1 MYSLTGTYDP
11 TTNEVVV
18 TWNRPPNENDVN
30 HEVRYA
36 FSDIHEV
43 GWEAATP
50 APEGIISPPGWQG
63 YNGMFYHTTTLPL
76 AGQPVVYIAIK
87 PENSDLFSQIA
98 VRLDL
103 P

>member
-18 TWNRPPNENDVN
+18 TWNRPPDENDVN

-50 APEGIISPPGWQG
+50 PEGIIRPPQAGRA
-63 YNGMFYHTTTLPL
+63 TTGCSTIRPRFRWRA
-76 AGQPVVYIAIK
+76 AG
-87 PENSDLFSQIA
+87 
-98 VRLDL
+98 RLYRHQA
-103 P
+103 